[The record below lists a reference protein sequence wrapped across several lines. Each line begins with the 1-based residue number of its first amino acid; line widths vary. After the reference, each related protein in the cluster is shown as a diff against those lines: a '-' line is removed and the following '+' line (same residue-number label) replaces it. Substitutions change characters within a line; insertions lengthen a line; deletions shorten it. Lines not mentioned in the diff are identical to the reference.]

1 MAVDEAARL
10 LFVST
15 RYVLRLLET
24 SELLRVHDASG
35 DVFDIDPTSS
45 NIYICRGWKQRGGG
59 ISVRK
64 TKANDYW
71 KQLGG
76 QLDSVSVPR

>member
-1 MAVDEAARL
+1 MMAVDEAARL

-35 DVFDIDPTSS
+35 DVFDIDPTSL
-45 NIYICRGWKQRGGG
+45 NIYMSRLETARRRYFSSQNE
-59 ISVRK
+59 SE
-64 TKANDYW
+64 
-71 KQLGG
+71 
-76 QLDSVSVPR
+76 

>member
-24 SELLRVHDASG
+24 SELLRVRDASG

-45 NIYICRGWKQRGGG
+45 NIYMSMLEVARRRYFSSQNE
-59 ISVRK
+59 SE
-64 TKANDYW
+64 
-71 KQLGG
+71 
-76 QLDSVSVPR
+76 